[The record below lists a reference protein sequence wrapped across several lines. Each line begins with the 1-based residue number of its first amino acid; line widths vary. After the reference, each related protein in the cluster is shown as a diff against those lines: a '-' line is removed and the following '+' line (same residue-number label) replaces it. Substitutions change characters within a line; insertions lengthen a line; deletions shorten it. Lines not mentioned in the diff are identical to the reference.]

1 MREFGVCEMFAFSRL
16 LKTAKLLKGN
26 IKLEEKTRVNTRKDF
41 HRWWRMMS
49 LKTERQSGRPLWLA
63 CFLCF

>member
-1 MREFGVCEMFAFSRL
+1 MFGVCEMFAISHL

-41 HRWWRMMS
+41 HRWQKMMS
-49 LKTERQSGRPLWLA
+49 LKTERQSGEPL
-63 CFLCF
+63 

>member
-1 MREFGVCEMFAFSRL
+1 MFGVCEMFAISRL

-41 HRWWRMMS
+41 HRWQKMMS
-49 LKTERQSGRPLWLA
+49 LKTERQSGEPL
-63 CFLCF
+63 